1 MDAIRTYLDNI
12 FAAFPQTERVRALK
26 SEMLAGMEEKYLA
39 LKAEGKSEHEAVGN
53 VIANF
58 GDISEIAAELE
69 LERNVPAPESG
80 ISVSR
85 EEAYAFIMQMK
96 KSSVGIGLGVW
107 LVMAGVCAV
116 VSIGGA
122 LGVFAL
128 LLSIAGAV
136 PIFIVFGLRLAP
148 YEGYDEQI
156 LLLDSQTRAEIQQQS
171 KRITTCFVAGISAG
185 VALVLLAVGAFI
197 FLRTLEY
204 QTFPLVL
211 LLFTIGFAVFLIIT
225 AAMPFGAH
233 EALLGKGEFENKTA
247 NKKAERLI
255 GTVASVFWPVI
266 VAAYLLWSFVGDAWG
281 ISWIIWPIAGILFGA
296 FAGSISTWLDN
307 RERGDSR

>member
-1 MDAIRTYLDNI
+1 MDAIKTYLDNC
-12 FAAFPQTERVRALK
+12 FAAFPQTEKLRALK
-26 SEMLAGMEEKYLA
+26 AEMLAGMEEKYLA

-69 LERNVPAPESG
+69 LEQSAPVSQDG

-85 EEAYAFIMQMK
+85 EEAYAYLTQMK

-107 LVMAGVCAV
+107 LVMTGICGL

-122 LGVFAL
+122 LGLFAL

-148 YEGYDEQI
+148 YEDYDEQV
-156 LLLDSQTRAEIQQQS
+156 LLLDSQTRAEIQQQRS
-171 KRITTCFVAGISAG
+171 RVTTRFVAGISAG
-185 VALVLLAVGAFI
+185 GALVLLAVGAFVY
-197 FLRTLEY
+197 LRTLEY

-211 LLFTIGFAVFLIIT
+211 LLFTIGFPVFLFIT
-225 AAMPFGAH
+225 AVMPFGAH

-247 NKKAERLI
+247 GKKADRLI
-255 GTVASVFWPVI
+255 GTVASVFWPAV
-266 VAAYLLWSFVGDAWG
+266 VAAYLLWSFVGDA
-281 ISWIIWPIAGILFGA
+281 
-296 FAGSISTWLDN
+296 
-307 RERGDSR
+307 